1 MTDEILFEVRGAA
14 AVATLN
20 RPDALNAVTLAMIHA
35 YHPQLDLWADDSAI
49 RAVVVRGAG
58 ERAFSAGGDIRALWD
73 GGPGS
78 EITRAF
84 FHDEYRLNR
93 RIFHYPKPYIAL
105 MDGITM
111 GGGVGVSVHGSH
123 RIASEATMFAMPET
137 GIGLFPDVG
146 GAYFLPRLPGEI
158 GMYMAMT
165 GARMRAADCIHAR
178 ICDAYVPAAKH
189 DALIE
194 ALAGG
199 GNVDAAI
206 EHLAEDRGAA
216 PLAAH
221 EVEVDRCFA
230 GGSVE
235 AIEHAL
241 EAEGTEWA
249 EQTLEVMAAKSPT
262 SQKIAFRQ
270 LREGRE
276 LSFDECMVM
285 EYRMSQHVMSGH
297 DFFEGVRTTVIDRD
311 DAPEWRPA
319 TLAELD
325 RAAVDA
331 YFAPL
336 GDNDLT
342 FPDAGS
348 A

>member
-1 MTDEILFEVRGAA
+1 
-14 AVATLN
+14 
-20 RPDALNAVTLAMIHA
+20 
-35 YHPQLDLWADDSAI
+35 
-49 RAVVVRGAG
+49 
-58 ERAFSAGGDIRALWD
+58 
-73 GGPGS
+73 
-78 EITRAF
+78 
-84 FHDEYRLNR
+84 
-93 RIFHYPKPYIAL
+93 
-105 MDGITM
+105 
-111 GGGVGVSVHGSH
+111 
-123 RIASEATMFAMPET
+123 
-137 GIGLFPDVG
+137 
-146 GAYFLPRLPGEI
+146 
-158 GMYMAMT
+158 MYMAMT

-178 ICDAYVPAAKH
+178 ICDAYVPADKH

-206 EHLAEDRGAA
+206 ENLVEDRGAA

-221 EVEVDRCFA
+221 EVEIDRCFA

-285 EYRMSQHVMSGH
+285 EFRMSQRVMAGH

-342 FPDAGS
+342 FPDEIGV
-348 A
+348 